1 MIKKTI
7 MNAIKTEYESGKTQE
22 EIARKHNISQVI
34 VNRLLSGKR
43 SVGGLTLNT
52 VCKMFP
58 RMSVNLNGGDCPV
71 VVADNNSIAVNGHS
85 NNFFDRNFSEY
96 SQKIIDAVMT
106 SDKFDAQ
113 VKVELYNIIQ
123 SAREK

>member
-1 MIKKTI
+1 

-58 RMSVNLNGGDCPV
+58 RIRSISTAEIARSLSLTTILLLLI
-71 VVADNNSIAVNGHS
+71 SIA
-85 NNFFDRNFSEY
+85 
-96 SQKIIDAVMT
+96 IIFLT
-106 SDKFDAQ
+106 EIF
-113 VKVELYNIIQ
+113 Q
-123 SAREK
+123 STVGR